1 MPVELVLFVLRLA
14 FVFALYFFILL
25 VTRVMSRELT
35 ARAGESD
42 APIPTATGAGAGFG
56 AASATPGEAYLL
68 TIDGAE
74 SGLLVGTTFVL
85 APGVGAGRN
94 EANRVHLPDVYTSGD
109 HARFRYERGRWLL
122 EDLGSMNGSYV
133 NGQRVSG
140 TVPLGDGDTVQLGRV
155 VTQFLLRPPQ

>member
-35 ARAGESD
+35 VRAGGGD
-42 APIPTATGAGAGFG
+42 LTPAPTSASTGFG
-56 AASATPGEAYLL
+56 PAAATPGEAYLL
-68 TIDGAE
+68 TVDGAE
-74 SGLLVGTTFVL
+74 SGLLVGTTFAL
-85 APGVGAGRN
+85 APGVGVGRN
-94 EANRVHLPDVYTSGD
+94 AANLVHLPDLYTSGD

-140 TVPLGDGDTVQLGRV
+140 TASLGDGDTVQLGRV
-155 VTQFLLRPPQ
+155 VTQFLLRTPQ